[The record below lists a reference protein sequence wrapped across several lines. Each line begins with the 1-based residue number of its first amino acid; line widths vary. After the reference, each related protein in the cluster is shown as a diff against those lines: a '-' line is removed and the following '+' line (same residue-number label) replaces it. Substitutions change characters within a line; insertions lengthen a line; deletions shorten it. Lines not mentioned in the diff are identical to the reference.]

1 MMLKN
6 TKGVLRA
13 SIFSALLV
21 TPLLL
26 NCRFVVLFLFVLVVS
41 IPAGPFL
48 VAFWHLWPMSVWAE
62 IFAFLTAGCHTLA
75 MSLEFSVTAFPSLLL
90 FLLDLSRPR
99 NSQQAKDVLFFC
111 LLPFPLKGMNV
122 FVLPGEC
129 SRITSAHTSS
139 FILQGIFPQNPSQLS
154 SEQGQLCSSK
164 IQILS
169 LSTNLQD
176 PKVHKA
182 VITAVRAIADW
193 ATTKQDFL
201 VWEQQS
207 QQQLILAGI
216 YKSVGG
222 GSAPGI
228 PGTSCHMNW
237 HVSCRIVLSIC
248 LQFKVHLP
256 KSANLLPHV
265 HKYFYLHIN
274 AAAQNTSKSS
284 YLLQAHGLFLNFYI
298 PDHDL

>member
-6 TKGVLRA
+6 MKDVLRT
-13 SIFSALLV
+13 SIFFSFVGDTSSVKLWFYIFSCFCLLFQY
-21 TPLLL
+21 LMDL
-26 NCRFVVLFLFVLVVS
+26 S
-41 IPAGPFL
+41 L

-62 IFAFLTAGCHTLA
+62 IFAFLTAGWHTLA
-75 MSLEFSVTAFPSLLL
+75 MPLELSVTAFPSLLL

-99 NSQQAKDVLFFC
+99 NSQQDKDILFFC

-139 FILQGIFPQNPSQLS
+139 FILQGIFPQNPSQPS

-164 IQILS
+164 IHILC

-182 VITAVRAIADW
+182 VITAVRTITDW
-193 ATTKQDFL
+193 GTTKQDFL
-201 VWEQQS
+201 VWEHNS
-207 QQQLILAGI
+207 SSSSLWLECI
-216 YKSVGG
+216 KNVGG

-237 HVSCRIVLSIC
+237 HVSCWIVLPVR
-248 LQFKVHLP
+248 LQFKAHLP
-256 KSANLLPHV
+256 SLLPHV
-265 HKYFYLHIN
+265 HKYFYLHVN

-284 YLLQAHGLFLNFYI
+284 YLLQAHGLFLNYYI